1 MTRCITYFFL
11 YLEIQNSD
19 PQTFAMMTQALTEE
33 QKASVQEVINQAILK
48 QQKIG
53 GKLYDFLILLLY
65 FIQ

>member
-1 MTRCITYFFL
+1 MTRCITYIFL

-53 GKLYDFLILLLY
+53 GKLYDFLILFQY